1 MYGAGSQQ
9 RTPALFHEITA
20 SYSIVNCNFNLTSTA
35 TLQQLNILS
44 RKQMNFQK
52 KCEIGI
58 SRTQFFVRLQTFV
71 QKFYPQTEIWSKIKS
86 NMAAA
91 AVTKFTSGVG
101 LDHAV

>member
-52 KCEIGI
+52 N
-58 SRTQFFVRLQTFV
+58 VR
-71 QKFYPQTEIWSKIKS
+71 
-86 NMAAA
+86 
-91 AVTKFTSGVG
+91 
-101 LDHAV
+101 